1 MQKCS
6 KFQYQ
11 SKILEKKVLFIIFS
25 VILISISPQVFAND
39 ELDALLVEKNGV
51 LIEQQKIIF
60 EVGKYTNIQ
69 VKHVIETGAWSMD
82 RPRIIEIIPGEHSN
96 PTVTDE
102 DGDKLNFAYEKDTFE
117 ESKYIILNQKLGNY
131 DLIVEYTLDNFMEL
145 KDGLWTKELKFGEE
159 IVVMIDEEI
168 EIIFAN
174 SRPVDVSNAKGI
186 NCIGCN
192 MNLEYFD
199 MEKFS
204 SKEILFDNEKF
215 AVDFLTNGKIS
226 DMEFIGG
233 GSQLL
238 NFDVKEKNQLYVVK
252 IPLELMLN
260 PYEVY
265 FTEKDDTNLDQIDKI
280 RKTEFSQDNTHVNL
294 SFRTVGEGT
303 VSIVGST
310 QEEHQQKLE
319 QLENIKSREVK
330 SEVIEK
336 EKGVALPI
344 PGTKAASELALQS
357 SQMDEEKMDELS
369 FAGELNN
376 QTSNSEDNTTTIA
389 IISGIVIAGIV
400 GGIILKLKKN

>member
-1 MQKCS
+1 MQRCS
-6 KFQYQ
+6 KFQFQ
-11 SKILEKKVLFIIFS
+11 SKILEKKFLFIIFS
-25 VILISISPQVFAND
+25 IVLVSISPQVFAND

-330 SEVIEK
+330 NEAIEK

-357 SQMDEEKMDELS
+357 SQIDEEKMDELS

>member
-1 MQKCS
+1 M
-6 KFQYQ
+6 
-11 SKILEKKVLFIIFS
+11 EKKFLFIIFS
-25 VILISISPQVFAND
+25 IVLVSISPQVFAND

-330 SEVIEK
+330 NEAIEK

-357 SQMDEEKMDELS
+357 SQIDEEKMDELS

>member
-1 MQKCS
+1 M
-6 KFQYQ
+6 
-11 SKILEKKVLFIIFS
+11 EKKFLFIIFS
-25 VILISISPQVFAND
+25 IVLVSISPQVFAND

-82 RPRIIEIIPGEHSN
+82 RPRIIEIFPGEHSN

-357 SQMDEEKMDELS
+357 SQIDEEKMDELS

>member
-1 MQKCS
+1 MQRCS
-6 KFQYQ
+6 KFQFQ
-11 SKILEKKVLFIIFS
+11 SKILEKKFLFIIFS
-25 VILISISPQVFAND
+25 IVLVSISPQVFAND

-330 SEVIEK
+330 SEAIEK